1 MRPLIEPDEVRAWRE
16 HGFVEVRR
24 AVVSTSE
31 LNELRALL
39 IPLVT
44 GWSSLPAGYA
54 QDLGSGDART
64 PTLPEVTY
72 ASRLRPRLVRTAGFV
87 QLRSVA
93 SALFDGHPVSLHFD
107 HIVSKPP
114 GAPATAWHQ
123 DVAFDPT
130 FDMPMAAIWLPF
142 VDVDASNGA
151 MQFMPGS
158 HLGEIAAHVL
168 HGRHGR
174 RAEGVDTAS
183 AITCAVPAG
192 GVCVHMPRTLHA
204 STPNSSDR
212 DRLAWVVK
220 FIPDDHSWAHRAIAA
235 RRARRRPVTVRDPAP

>member
-87 QLRSVA
+87 QLRA
-93 SALFDGHPVSLHFD
+93 
-107 HIVSKPP
+107 
-114 GAPATAWHQ
+114 
-123 DVAFDPT
+123 
-130 FDMPMAAIWLPF
+130 
-142 VDVDASNGA
+142 
-151 MQFMPGS
+151 PGS
-158 HLGEIAAHVL
+158 SEWRSYSFLQASGSIEALEFLIRIL
-168 HGRHGR
+168 P
-174 RAEGVDTAS
+174 EGVMSDYLA
-183 AITCAVPAG
+183 
-192 GVCVHMPRTLHA
+192 HA
-204 STPNSSDR
+204 AKD
-212 DRLAWVVK
+212 
-220 FIPDDHSWAHRAIAA
+220 
-235 RRARRRPVTVRDPAP
+235 